1 MWTRSLEPSTR
12 RRDDLMNG
20 DLSSFSMHELFL
32 TEAETQC
39 RILSDCLVALEI
51 RPGAPELLESLM
63 RAAHSLKGAARIIG
77 LDDAVRVAHAMEDT
91 FVSAQKG
98 EVALGSS
105 AIDRLLRGVDLL
117 GRLASA
123 ESPAQMQDEVESFV
137 TGGAAPGE
145 SSAVACSFGDWESS
159 HRSSTPNTDGTPATE
174 PAAPTAKPDDDPRSL
189 RVAAESLDQLL
200 GSAGESLVASRRIRA
215 FSNDFWRLHGHQRKT
230 AASLESAISSAS
242 GGGDVSASLRQLQ
255 TMIESGDRLVLAGH
269 AEFERFERSATQL
282 SQRLYGQALACRMR
296 PFGAI
301 ASSLRRAARDTA
313 RQLGRELAFEV
324 RGEGTDVDR
333 DLLEKIESPLLH
345 LVRNAIDH
353 GIESPQERTAV
364 GKPAAGRL
372 IIEASHRAG
381 FLVIRVSDDGRGV
394 DPAELRSRVV
404 ARGLTDAGTA
414 AKLTRGEL
422 LEFLFLPGFSLRSEV
437 TEISGRGV
445 GLDVV
450 QSMVRESRGTVRISS
465 DPGQGTA
472 FVLQL
477 PISLSVM
484 KALVFEI
491 AGEPYA
497 IPLARVDRVLSVPAA
512 EIESIEGAQYVHVGQ
527 GRVGIVD
534 SAAVLGLPVESEG
547 REQANVLLLSSSDAQ
562 FGIVVSRF
570 LGEGEIVVQPLD
582 KRLGR
587 VRDIAATALTEDG
600 SPMLLLDVEDF
611 LLSVRRLAAGGQR
624 LGFAP
629 KSAGPEKAARQILVV
644 DDSLTVRELE
654 RKLLSS
660 LGYVVEVAV
669 DGMDA
674 WNAARTGRFAAV
686 VTDVD
691 MPRMDGIEL
700 TRLIKNDA
708 RLRDTPVIIVS
719 YKDREEDRLRGLDA
733 GADYYLT
740 KGSFQDEGL
749 ARAVADVLGE
759 DPPP

>member
-1 MWTRSLEPSTR
+1 
-12 RRDDLMNG
+12 MNG
-20 DLSSFSMHELFL
+20 DLSSFSMRELFL
-32 TEAETQC
+32 AESETQC

-51 RPGAPELLESLM
+51 RPGDPLLLESLM
-63 RAAHSLKGAARIIG
+63 RAAHSLKGAARIIELEG
-77 LDDAVRVAHAMEDT
+77 AVLVAHAMEDA
-91 FVSAQKG
+91 FVAAQKG
-98 EVALGSS
+98 EVVLGSS

-117 GRLASA
+117 SRLASA
-123 ESPAQMQDEVESFV
+123 ESPAEIQDEVEVFV
-137 TGGAAPGE
+137 AGAAAPDEASAAPVAAAPAAE
-145 SSAVACSFGDWESS
+145 S
-159 HRSSTPNTDGTPATE
+159 
-174 PAAPTAKPDDDPRSL
+174 AAPTVKAEDDSRSL

-200 GSAGESLVASRRIRA
+200 GSAGESLVASRRICA
-215 FSNDFWRLHGHQRKT
+215 FSNDFWRLHRHQRKT
-230 AASLESAISSAS
+230 AATLENTIASAS
-242 GGGDVSASLRQLQ
+242 GGGDVTSSLQQLQ
-255 TMIESGDRLVLAGH
+255 TMIESGDRLVLTGL
-269 AEFERFERSATQL
+269 AEFERFERNAAQL

-301 ASSLRRAARDTA
+301 VSSLRRAARDTA
-313 RQLGRELAFEV
+313 RCLGREVSFEV

-333 DLLEKIESPLLH
+333 DLLDSIESPLLH

-353 GIESPQERTAV
+353 GIESPQERTAA

-372 IIEASHRAG
+372 VIEASHSAG

-394 DPAELRSRVV
+394 DPADLRSRVV
-404 ARGLTDAGTA
+404 AKGLTDAGTA
-414 AKLTRGEL
+414 EKLAVGEL

-450 QSMVRESRGTVRISS
+450 QSAVRESRGTVRISS
-465 DPGQGTA
+465 EPGQGTA
-472 FVLQL
+472 FLLQL

-497 IPLARVDRVLSVPAA
+497 IPLARVDRVLRVLAGD
-512 EIESIEGAQYVHVGQ
+512 IESIEGAQYIHIDQ
-527 GRVGIVD
+527 SRVGIVD
-534 SAAVLGLPVESEG
+534 GAAVLGRPVDRDGHEEV
-547 REQANVLLLSSSDAQ
+547 NVLLLSSADGH

-570 LGEGEIVVQPLD
+570 IGEGEIVVQPLD

-600 SPMLLLDVEDF
+600 SPMLLVDVEDF
-611 LLSVRRLAAGGQR
+611 LLSVRRLAAGGQIH
-624 LGFAP
+624 GIAA

-660 LGYVVEVAV
+660 LGYAVEVAV

-759 DPPP
+759 ESTP

>member
-1 MWTRSLEPSTR
+1 MR
-12 RRDDLMNG
+12 
-20 DLSSFSMHELFL
+20 ELFL
-32 TEAETQC
+32 AECETQC
-39 RILSDCLVALEI
+39 RILSDGLVTLET
-51 RPGAPELLESLM
+51 RPGDPALFESLM
-63 RAAHSLKGAARIIG
+63 RAAHSLKGAARIID
-77 LDDAVRVAHAMEDT
+77 LEEAVRVTHAMEDA

-98 EVALGSS
+98 ESVLGSS
-105 AIDRLLRGVDLL
+105 AIDLLLRGVDLL

-123 ESPAQMQDEVESFV
+123 VSPADLRDEVDAFV
-137 TGGAAPGE
+137 EGSAAVHDDAPMPPA
-145 SSAVACSFGDWESS
+145 SA
-159 HRSSTPNTDGTPATE
+159 
-174 PAAPTAKPDDDPRSL
+174 PAADSSSPTAIAEDDSRSL
-189 RVAAESLDQLL
+189 RVSAESLDQLL

-215 FSNDFWRLHGHQRKT
+215 FSDDFWHLHGHQRKT
-230 AASLESAISSAS
+230 AIALENAIAAASS
-242 GGGDVSASLRQLQ
+242 GGDVSTSLRQLQ
-255 TMIESGDRLVLAGH
+255 TMIEAGDRLVLADL
-269 AEFERFERSATQL
+269 AEFERFERNAAQL

-296 PFGAI
+296 PFGAL

-313 RQLGRELAFEV
+313 RQLGREVAFEV

-333 DLLEKIESPLLH
+333 DLLDKIESPLLH

-353 GIESPQERTAV
+353 GIESPRERAAA
-364 GKPAAGRL
+364 GKPAAGRV
-372 IIEASHRAG
+372 IIEASHSAG

-404 ARGLTDAGTA
+404 ARGLTDTATA
-414 AKLTRGEL
+414 AKLAGGEL

-450 QSMVRESRGTVRISS
+450 QSAVRESRGMVRISS
-465 DPGQGTA
+465 DPGHGTA

-484 KALVFEI
+484 KALVFEV
-491 AGEPYA
+491 ADEPYA
-497 IPLARVDRVLSVPAA
+497 IPLARVERVLSVAA
-512 EIESIEGAQYVHVGQ
+512 ADIESIEGAQYINVGQ
-527 GRVGIVD
+527 TRVGIVD
-534 SAAVLGLPVESEG
+534 GAAVLGRPVGSAG
-547 REQANVLLLSSSDAQ
+547 HEQANILLLSSAEGH

-587 VRDIAATALTEDG
+587 VRDIAAASLTEDG
-600 SPMLLLDVEDF
+600 SPMLLLDVDDF
-611 LLSVRRLAAGGQR
+611 LLSVRRLSAGGQ
-624 LGFAP
+624 LQGITA
-629 KSAGPEKAARQILVV
+629 KSSGLEKAASQILVV

-660 LGYVVEVAV
+660 LGYAVEVAV

-674 WNAARTGRFAAV
+674 WNAVRTGRFAVV

-700 TRLIKNDA
+700 TRMIKNDA
-708 RLRDTPVIIVS
+708 RLRNTPVIIVS

-759 DPPP
+759 ESPP

>member
-1 MWTRSLEPSTR
+1 
-12 RRDDLMNG
+12 MNG
-20 DLSSFSMHELFL
+20 DLSSFSMRELFL
-32 TEAETQC
+32 AESETQC
-39 RILSDCLVALEI
+39 RVLSDGLVALEI
-51 RPGAPELLESLM
+51 RPGDPALLESLM
-63 RAAHSLKGAARIIG
+63 RAAHSLKGAARIIELG
-77 LDDAVRVAHAMEDT
+77 EAVRVAHAMEDA

-98 EVALGSS
+98 ELVLGSS
-105 AIDRLLRGVDLL
+105 AIDRLLRGVDLMS
-117 GRLASA
+117 RLASA
-123 ESPAQMQDEVESFV
+123 ESPAEMHGEVEDFV
-137 TGGAAPGE
+137 TGAAAQDESLSQGE
-145 SSAVACSFGDWESS
+145 RASRPFGNRES
-159 HRSSTPNTDGTPATE
+159 HRSAAPHTGGTPMPPVSAPATE
-174 PAAPTAKPDDDPRSL
+174 PSAPTAKADDDARSL

-200 GSAGESLVASRRIRA
+200 GSAGESLVASRRIRSFA
-215 FSNDFWRLHGHQRKT
+215 NEFWRLHGHQRKT
-230 AASLESAISSAS
+230 AAALESAIASAS
-242 GGGDVSASLRQLQ
+242 GGGDVSSSLRQLQ
-255 TMIESGDRLVLAGH
+255 TMVESGDRLVLAGL
-269 AEFERFERSATQL
+269 AEFERFERNSAQL

-313 RQLGRELAFEV
+313 RQLGREVAFEV

-333 DLLEKIESPLLH
+333 DLLDKIESPLLH

-353 GIESPQERTAV
+353 GIEPPPDRTAA
-364 GKPAAGRL
+364 GKPAAGRV
-372 IIEASHRAG
+372 IIEASHSAG

-394 DPAELRSRVV
+394 DPANLRSRVV
-404 ARGLTDAGTA
+404 AKGLTDAATA
-414 AKLTRGEL
+414 EKLTGGEL
-422 LEFLFLPGFSLRSEV
+422 LEFLFLPGFSLRAEV

-450 QSMVRESRGTVRISS
+450 QSAVRDSRGTVRISS
-465 DPGQGTA
+465 DPGQGTS

-484 KALVFEI
+484 KALIFEI
-491 AGEPYA
+491 GGEPYA
-497 IPLARVDRVLSVPAA
+497 IPLARVDRVLCVAA
-512 EIESIEGAQYVHVGQ
+512 QAIESIEGAQYVNVDQ
-527 GRVGIVD
+527 SRVGIVD
-534 SAAVLGLPVESEG
+534 GAAILNRQLRNEPH
-547 REQANVLLLSSSDAQ
+547 EQVDILLLSSAEGRY
-562 FGIVVSRF
+562 GIVVSRF

-587 VRDIAATALTEDG
+587 VRDISAAALTEDG

-611 LLSVRRLAAGGQR
+611 LLSVRRLAAGGQ
-624 LGFAP
+624 LQGITA

-660 LGYVVEVAV
+660 LGYAVEVAV

-749 ARAVADVLGE
+749 ARAIADVLGE
-759 DPPP
+759 ESPP

>member
-1 MWTRSLEPSTR
+1 
-12 RRDDLMNG
+12 MNG
-20 DLSSFSMHELFL
+20 DLSSFSMRELFL
-32 TEAETQC
+32 AESETQC

-51 RPGAPELLESLM
+51 RPGDPLLLESLM
-63 RAAHSLKGAARIIG
+63 RAAHSLKGAARIID
-77 LDDAVRVAHAMEDT
+77 LDPAVRVAHAMEDA
-91 FVSAQKG
+91 FVAAQKG
-98 EVALGSS
+98 EVVLGSS

-117 GRLASA
+117 SRLASA
-123 ESPAQMQDEVESFV
+123 ESPAEMQDEVEIFV
-137 TGGAAPGE
+137 AGAAAPDKT
-145 SSAVACSFGDWESS
+145 SAAPAVAAPAAES
-159 HRSSTPNTDGTPATE
+159 
-174 PAAPTAKPDDDPRSL
+174 AAPTAKAEDDSRSL

-215 FSNDFWRLHGHQRKT
+215 FSNDFWRLHRHQRKT
-230 AASLESAISSAS
+230 AATLENTIASAS
-242 GGGDVSASLRQLQ
+242 GGGDVTSSLRQLQ
-255 TMIESGDRLVLAGH
+255 TMVESGDRLVLAGL
-269 AEFERFERSATQL
+269 AEFERFERNAAQL

-301 ASSLRRAARDTA
+301 VTSLRRAARDTA
-313 RQLGRELAFEV
+313 RCLGREVAFEV

-333 DLLEKIESPLLH
+333 DLLDSIESPLLH

-353 GIESPQERTAV
+353 GIESPQERTAA
-364 GKPAAGRL
+364 GKSAAGRL
-372 IIEASHRAG
+372 VIEASHSAG

-394 DPAELRSRVV
+394 DPADLRSRVV
-404 ARGLTDAGTA
+404 AKGLTDAGTA
-414 AKLTRGEL
+414 EKLAVGEL

-450 QSMVRESRGTVRISS
+450 QSAVRESRGTVRISS
-465 DPGQGTA
+465 EPGQGTA
-472 FVLQL
+472 FLLQL

-497 IPLARVDRVLSVPAA
+497 IPLARVDRVLKVLAGD
-512 EIESIEGAQYVHVGQ
+512 IESIEGAQYIHVDQ
-527 GRVGIVD
+527 SRVGIVD
-534 SAAVLGLPVESEG
+534 GAAVLGRPVDRDGHEEV
-547 REQANVLLLSSSDAQ
+547 NVLLLSSADGH

-570 LGEGEIVVQPLD
+570 IGEGEIVVQPLD

-611 LLSVRRLAAGGQR
+611 LLSVRRLAAGGQ
-624 LGFAP
+624 LHGIAA

-660 LGYVVEVAV
+660 LGYAVEVAV

-700 TRLIKNDA
+700 TRLIKNDS

-749 ARAVADVLGE
+749 ARAVSDVLGE
-759 DPPP
+759 ESAP

>member
-1 MWTRSLEPSTR
+1 MR
-12 RRDDLMNG
+12 
-20 DLSSFSMHELFL
+20 ELFL
-32 TEAETQC
+32 VESETQC
-39 RILSDCLVALEI
+39 RILSDGLVALEI
-51 RPGAPELLESLM
+51 RPGDPSLLESLM
-63 RAAHSLKGAARIIG
+63 RAAHSLKGAARIIDLG
-77 LDDAVRVAHAMEDT
+77 DAVRVAHAMEDA

-117 GRLASA
+117 SRLASA
-123 ESPAQMQDEVESFV
+123 ASSAEMQGEVEAFV
-137 TGGAAPGE
+137 TGSAVQDDDSGPAVAAPAAE
-145 SSAVACSFGDWESS
+145 S
-159 HRSSTPNTDGTPATE
+159 T
-174 PAAPTAKPDDDPRSL
+174 APIGRADDDSRSL

-215 FSNDFWRLHGHQRKT
+215 FSDTFWRLHGHQRKT
-230 AASLESAISSAS
+230 AASLENAISSAS
-242 GGGDVSASLRQLQ
+242 GGGDVSSSLRQLQ
-255 TMIESGDRLVLAGH
+255 TMIESGDRLVLAGL
-269 AEFERFERSATQL
+269 AEFERFERNSAQL

-313 RQLGRELAFEV
+313 RRLGREVTFEV

-345 LVRNAIDH
+345 LVRNSIDH
-353 GIESPQERTAV
+353 GIEPPPERAAA
-364 GKPAAGRL
+364 GKPATGRV
-372 IIEASHRAG
+372 IIEASHSAG
-381 FLVIRVSDDGRGV
+381 FLVIRVNDDGRGV
-394 DPAELRSRVV
+394 DHEDLRSRVV
-404 ARGLTDAGTA
+404 ARGLTDKATA
-414 AKLTRGEL
+414 AKLGGGEL
-422 LEFLFLPGFSLRSEV
+422 LEFLFLPGFSLRTEV

-450 QSMVRESRGTVRISS
+450 QSAVREARGTVRISS
-465 DPGQGTA
+465 EPGQGA
-472 FVLQL
+472 AIVIQL

-491 AGEPYA
+491 SGEPYA
-497 IPLARVDRVLSVPAA
+497 IPLARVDRVLSVPVE
-512 EIESIEGAQYVHVGQ
+512 EIESIEGAQYVNVGQ
-527 GRVGIVD
+527 SRVGIVD
-534 SAAVLGLPVESEG
+534 GAAVLGRPVENEP
-547 REQANVLLLSSSDAQ
+547 RERVNVLLLASAEGH

-587 VRDIAATALTEDG
+587 VRDIAAAALTEDG

-611 LLSVRRLAAGGQR
+611 LLSVRRLAVGGQ
-624 LGFAP
+624 LHGIAG

-654 RKLLSS
+654 RKLLTS
-660 LGYVVEVAV
+660 LGYAVEVAV

-686 VTDVD
+686 VSDVD

-759 DPPP
+759 DPTP

>member
-1 MWTRSLEPSTR
+1 
-12 RRDDLMNG
+12 MNR
-20 DLSSFSMHELFL
+20 DLSSFSMRELFL
-32 TEAETQC
+32 TESETQC
-39 RILSDCLVALEI
+39 RLLSDGLVALEI
-51 RPGAPELLESLM
+51 RPGDPSLLESLM
-63 RAAHSLKGAARIIG
+63 RAAHSLKGAARIIELEG
-77 LDDAVRVAHAMEDT
+77 AVSVAHAMEDA

-98 EVALGSS
+98 EIALGSA
-105 AIDRLLRGVDLL
+105 AIDRLLHGVDLL
-117 GRLASA
+117 SRLASV
-123 ESPAQMQDEVESFV
+123 ESPDEMKEEVAAFV
-137 TGGAAPGE
+137 TGSAVQDNASAPPVAAPAAE
-145 SSAVACSFGDWESS
+145 PSAASGKVE
-159 HRSSTPNTDGTPATE
+159 
-174 PAAPTAKPDDDPRSL
+174 DDSRSL

-200 GSAGESLVASRRIRA
+200 GSAGESLVASRRIRN
-215 FSNDFWRLHGHQRKT
+215 FSSDFWRLHSHQRKT
-230 AASLESAISSAS
+230 AALLEGAIASAS
-242 GGGDVSASLRQLQ
+242 AGEDVSSPLRQLQ
-255 TMIESGDRLVLAGH
+255 TMIESGDRIVLAGL
-269 AEFERFERSATQL
+269 ADFERFERNSSQL

-313 RQLGRELAFEV
+313 RRLGREVTFEI

-345 LVRNAIDH
+345 LIRNAIDH
-353 GIESPQERTAV
+353 GIESPGERAAS
-364 GKPAAGRL
+364 GKPAAGR
-372 IIEASHRAG
+372 ITIEASHSAG

-394 DPAELRSRVV
+394 DPADLRARVV
-404 ARGLTDAGTA
+404 TRGLTDAGTA
-414 AKLTRGEL
+414 EKLAGGEL

-450 QSMVRESRGTVRISS
+450 QSMVRESRGMVRISS
-465 DPGQGTA
+465 DPGQGTS

-484 KALVFEI
+484 KALIFEI

-497 IPLARVDRVLSVPAA
+497 IPLARVDRVMSVPTAD
-512 EIESIEGAQYVHVGQ
+512 IESIEGAQYVNVDQ
-527 GRVGIVD
+527 SRVGIVD
-534 SAAVLGLPVESEG
+534 GALVLARPLQNEP
-547 REQANVLLLSSSDAQ
+547 REHVDILLLSSGEGR

-587 VRDIAATALTEDG
+587 VRDIAAAALTEDG
-600 SPMLLLDVEDF
+600 SSMLLLDVEEF
-611 LLSVRRLAAGGQR
+611 ILSVRRLAAGGQ
-624 LGFAP
+624 LHGITA
-629 KSAGPEKAARQILVV
+629 KSSEAGKAARQILVV

-660 LGYVVEVAV
+660 LGYAVEVAV

-759 DPPP
+759 DPTP

>member
-1 MWTRSLEPSTR
+1 
-12 RRDDLMNG
+12 MNA
-20 DLSSFSMHELFL
+20 DLSSFSMRELFL
-32 TEAETQC
+32 AESETQC
-39 RILSDCLVALEI
+39 RVLSDCLVALEI
-51 RPGAPELLESLM
+51 RPGDPLLLESLM
-63 RAAHSLKGAARIIG
+63 RAAHSLKGAARIIE
-77 LDDAVRVAHAMEDT
+77 LEDAVRVAHAMEDT
-91 FVSAQKG
+91 FVAAQKG
-98 EVALGSS
+98 EVVLGSS
-105 AIDRLLRGVDLL
+105 AIDRLLRGTDLL
-117 GRLASA
+117 SRLAAA
-123 ESPAQMQDEVESFV
+123 ESPAAMQDEVEAFV
-137 TGGAAPGE
+137 AGTAVTDETSVAPSVAAPAAE
-145 SSAVACSFGDWESS
+145 S
-159 HRSSTPNTDGTPATE
+159 T
-174 PAAPTAKPDDDPRSL
+174 APTAKPDDDTRSL

-200 GSAGESLVASRRIRA
+200 GSAGESLVTSRRIRS

-230 AASLESAISSAS
+230 AAILENTIASAS
-242 GGGDVSASLRQLQ
+242 GGGDVTSSLRQLQ
-255 TMIESGDRLVLAGH
+255 TMIESGDRLVLAGL
-269 AEFERFERSATQL
+269 AEFERFERNAAQL

-296 PFGAI
+296 PFGSI
-301 ASSLRRAARDTA
+301 ASSLRRAVRDTA
-313 RQLGRELAFEV
+313 RRLGREVTFEI

-333 DLLEKIESPLLH
+333 DLLDKIESPLLH

-353 GIESPQERTAV
+353 GIESPQERTAA

-372 IIEASHRAG
+372 VIEASHSAG
-381 FLVIRVSDDGRGV
+381 FLVIRVSDDGKGV
-394 DPAELRSRVV
+394 DPADLRSRVV
-404 ARGLTDAGTA
+404 AKGLTDAGTA
-414 AKLTRGEL
+414 EKLAVGEL

-450 QSMVRESRGTVRISS
+450 QSAVRESRGTVRISS
-465 DPGQGTA
+465 DPGQGTS
-472 FVLQL
+472 FLLQL

-497 IPLARVDRVLSVPAA
+497 IPLARVDRVLRVLAA
-512 EIESIEGAQYVHVGQ
+512 DIESIEGAQYVNVDQ
-527 GRVGIVD
+527 SRVGIVD
-534 SAAVLGLPVESEG
+534 GAAVLGRPVESGGHE
-547 REQANVLLLSSSDAQ
+547 EVDVLLLSSADGH

-587 VRDIAATALTEDG
+587 VRDIAAAALTEDG

-611 LLSVRRLAAGGQR
+611 LLSVRRLAAGGQ
-624 LGFAP
+624 LHGISA

-660 LGYVVEVAV
+660 LGYAVEVAV

-674 WNAARTGRFAAV
+674 WNAARTGRFSAI

-759 DPPP
+759 ESTP

>member
-1 MWTRSLEPSTR
+1 
-12 RRDDLMNG
+12 MNG
-20 DLSSFSMHELFL
+20 DLSSFSMRELFL
-32 TEAETQC
+32 AESETQC

-51 RPGAPELLESLM
+51 RPGDPLLLESLM
-63 RAAHSLKGAARIIG
+63 RAAHSLKGAARIID
-77 LDDAVRVAHAMEDT
+77 LDPAVRVAHAMEDA
-91 FVSAQKG
+91 FVAAQKG
-98 EVALGSS
+98 EVILGSS

-117 GRLASA
+117 SRLASA
-123 ESPAQMQDEVESFV
+123 ESPAEMQDEVEIFV
-137 TGGAAPGE
+137 AGAAAPDKT
-145 SSAVACSFGDWESS
+145 SVAPAVAAPAAES
-159 HRSSTPNTDGTPATE
+159 
-174 PAAPTAKPDDDPRSL
+174 AAPTAKAEDDSRSL

-215 FSNDFWRLHGHQRKT
+215 FSNDFWCLHRHQRKT
-230 AASLESAISSAS
+230 AATLENTIASAS
-242 GGGDVSASLRQLQ
+242 GGGDVTSSLRQLQ
-255 TMIESGDRLVLAGH
+255 TMVESGDRLVLAGL
-269 AEFERFERSATQL
+269 AEFERFERNAAQL

-301 ASSLRRAARDTA
+301 VTSLRRAARDTA
-313 RQLGRELAFEV
+313 RCLGREVAFEV

-333 DLLEKIESPLLH
+333 DLLDSIESPLLH

-353 GIESPQERTAV
+353 GIESPQERTAA
-364 GKPAAGRL
+364 GKSAAGRL
-372 IIEASHRAG
+372 VIEASHSAG

-394 DPAELRSRVV
+394 DPADLRSRVV
-404 ARGLTDAGTA
+404 AKGLTDAGTA
-414 AKLTRGEL
+414 EKLAAGEL

-450 QSMVRESRGTVRISS
+450 QSAVRESRGTVRISS
-465 DPGQGTA
+465 EPGQGTA
-472 FVLQL
+472 FLLQL

-497 IPLARVDRVLSVPAA
+497 IPLARVDRVLKVLAGD
-512 EIESIEGAQYVHVGQ
+512 IESIEGAQYIHVDQ
-527 GRVGIVD
+527 SRVGIVD
-534 SAAVLGLPVESEG
+534 GAAVLGRPVDRDGHEEVS
-547 REQANVLLLSSSDAQ
+547 VLLLSSADGH
-562 FGIVVSRF
+562 FGIVVCRF
-570 LGEGEIVVQPLD
+570 IGEGEIVVQPLD

-611 LLSVRRLAAGGQR
+611 LLSVRRLAAGGQ
-624 LGFAP
+624 LQGIAA

-660 LGYVVEVAV
+660 LGYAVEVAV

-700 TRLIKNDA
+700 TRLIKNDS

-759 DPPP
+759 ESTP

>member
-1 MWTRSLEPSTR
+1 
-12 RRDDLMNG
+12 MNA
-20 DLSSFSMHELFL
+20 DLSSFSMRELFL
-32 TEAETQC
+32 AESETQC

-51 RPGAPELLESLM
+51 HPGDPLLLESLM
-63 RAAHSLKGAARIIG
+63 RAAHSLKGAARIIE
-77 LDDAVRVAHAMEDT
+77 LEDAVRVAHAMEDT
-91 FVSAQKG
+91 FVAAQKG
-98 EVALGSS
+98 EQALDSP
-105 AIDRLLRGVDLL
+105 AIDRLLRGTDLL
-117 GRLASA
+117 SRLASA
-123 ESPAQMQDEVESFV
+123 ESPAALRGEVEAFL
-137 TGGAAPGE
+137 TGAGTTDEIALAPTGAPSAEG
-145 SSAVACSFGDWESS
+145 AVA
-159 HRSSTPNTDGTPATE
+159 PATKAE
-174 PAAPTAKPDDDPRSL
+174 EDIRSL
-189 RVAAESLDQLL
+189 RVAAVSLDQLL
-200 GSAGESLVASRRIRA
+200 GSAGESLVASRRIRT

-230 AASLESAISSAS
+230 AALLENAIASAA
-242 GGGDVSASLRQLQ
+242 GGGDVTASLRQLQ
-255 TMIESGDRLVLAGH
+255 SMVESGDRLVLADL
-269 AEFERFERSATQL
+269 AEFERFERNTAQL
-282 SQRLYGQALACRMR
+282 AQRLYGQALACRMR

-301 ASSLRRAARDTA
+301 VSSLRRTARDTA
-313 RQLGRELAFEV
+313 RRLGREVTFEV

-333 DLLEKIESPLLH
+333 DLLDSIESPLLH

-353 GIESPQERTAV
+353 GIESPQERTSA
-364 GKPAAGRL
+364 GKPAAGRI
-372 IIEASHRAG
+372 IIEASHSAG
-381 FLVIRVSDDGRGV
+381 FLVIRVSDDGKGV
-394 DPAELRSRVV
+394 DPTELRSRVV
-404 ARGLTDAGTA
+404 ARGLTDAETA
-414 AKLTRGEL
+414 AKLTLGEL

-450 QSMVRESRGTVRISS
+450 QSAVRKSRGLVRISS
-465 DPGQGTA
+465 EPGQGTS
-472 FVLQL
+472 FLLQL

-497 IPLARVDRVLSVPAA
+497 IPLARVDRVLSVRAGD
-512 EIESIEGAQYVHVGQ
+512 IESIEGAQYVHVDDR
-527 GRVGIVD
+527 RVGIVD
-534 SAAVLGLPVESEG
+534 GAAVLGRPVNRDGQE
-547 REQANVLLLSSSDAQ
+547 AIHVLLLSSADGH

-587 VRDIAATALTEDG
+587 VRDIAAAALTEDG
-600 SPMLLLDVEDF
+600 SPMLLLDVDDF
-611 LLSVRRLAAGGQR
+611 LLSVRRLAAGGQIHSIT
-624 LGFAP
+624 A

-660 LGYVVEVAV
+660 LGYAVEVAV
-669 DGMDA
+669 DGMDG

-759 DPPP
+759 EPTP

>member
-1 MWTRSLEPSTR
+1 M
-12 RRDDLMNG
+12 MNG
-20 DLSSFSMHELFL
+20 DLSSFSMRELFL
-32 TEAETQC
+32 AESETQC

-51 RPGAPELLESLM
+51 RPGDPSLLESLM
-63 RAAHSLKGAARIIG
+63 RAAHSLKGAARIID
-77 LDDAVRVAHAMEDT
+77 LDAAVRVAHAMEDT
-91 FVSAQKG
+91 FVAAQKG
-98 EVALGSS
+98 EVSLGRD

-117 GRLASA
+117 SRLASA
-123 ESPAQMQDEVESFV
+123 EPSGEMDAEVEAFVTEASAAEKSSPAA
-137 TGGAAPGE
+137 AAPVAE
-145 SSAVACSFGDWESS
+145 STA
-159 HRSSTPNTDGTPATE
+159 PARKAE
-174 PAAPTAKPDDDPRSL
+174 DDSRSL

-200 GSAGESLVASRRIRA
+200 GSAGESLVSSRRIRS
-215 FSNDFWRLHGHQRKT
+215 FSHDFWHLHAHQRRT
-230 AASLESAISSAS
+230 AAALENAIAFAA
-242 GGGDVSASLRQLQ
+242 GGGDVSILLRQLQ
-255 TMIESGDRLVLAGH
+255 TLVESGDRLVLEGL
-269 AEFERFERSATQL
+269 AEFDRFERNSTQL

-296 PFGAI
+296 PFGAV

-313 RQLGRELAFEV
+313 RRLDREVVFEI

-333 DLLEKIESPLLH
+333 DLLDKIESPLVH

-353 GIESPQERTAV
+353 GIEPAADRTAA
-364 GKPAAGRL
+364 GKPAAGRVT
-372 IIEASHRAG
+372 IEASHSAG
-381 FLVIRVSDDGRGV
+381 FLIIRLSDDGRGV
-394 DPAELRSRVV
+394 DLSKLREHVV
-404 ARGLTDAGTA
+404 ERGLTDAATA
-414 AKLTRGEL
+414 AKLGEGEL

-450 QSMVRESRGTVRISS
+450 QAAVREARGTVRISS
-465 DPGQGTA
+465 EPERGTA

-484 KALVFEI
+484 KALIFEI
-491 AGEPYA
+491 GGEPYA
-497 IPLARVDRVLSVPAA
+497 LPLARVDRVMTVPAC
-512 EIESIEGAQYVHVGQ
+512 EMESVEGAQYVHVGPH
-527 GRVGIVD
+527 RVGLVD
-534 SAAVLGLPVESEG
+534 GATVLGRPAEAEG
-547 REQANVLLLSSSDAQ
+547 RDLVHVLLISSAEER

-587 VRDIAATALTEDG
+587 VRDIAAAALTEDG

-611 LLSVRRLAAGGQR
+611 LLSIRRLAVDGQLHGITARAAG
-624 LGFAP
+624 L
-629 KSAGPEKAARQILVV
+629 EKAARQVLVV

-660 LGYVVEVAV
+660 LGYAVEVAV

-674 WNAARTGRFAAV
+674 WNAVRTGRFAAV
-686 VTDVD
+686 ITDVD

-719 YKDREEDRLRGLDA
+719 YKDREEDRMRGLDA

-759 DPPP
+759 EAAP

>member
-1 MWTRSLEPSTR
+1 
-12 RRDDLMNG
+12 MNS
-20 DLSSFSMHELFL
+20 DLSNLSLRELFL
-32 TEAETQC
+32 AECETQC
-39 RILSDCLVALEI
+39 RILSDALVALEI
-51 RPGAPELLESLM
+51 RPGEPALLESLM
-63 RAAHSLKGAARIIG
+63 RAAHSLKGAARIID
-77 LDDAVRVAHAMEDT
+77 LDPAVRVAHAMEDA

-117 GRLASA
+117 GRLAATEAPA
-123 ESPAQMQDEVESFV
+123 EMRDEVEGFV
-137 TGGAAPGE
+137 AGSAPE
-145 SSAVACSFGDWESS
+145 DDASAPS
-159 HRSSTPNTDGTPATE
+159 
-174 PAAPTAKPDDDPRSL
+174 PAAPAARADDDSRSL

-200 GSAGESLVASRRIRA
+200 GSAGESLVASRRIRS

-230 AASLESAISSAS
+230 AATLEKAIFSAS

-255 TMIESGDRLVLAGH
+255 SMIESGDRLVLAGL
-269 AEFERFERSATQL
+269 AEFERYERNSAQL
-282 SQRLYGQALACRMR
+282 SERLYAQALACRMR
-296 PFGAI
+296 PFGSI

-313 RQLGRELAFEV
+313 RQLGREVAFEV

-353 GIESPQERTAV
+353 GIELPAERVAA
-364 GKPAAGRL
+364 GKTAAGRVVV
-372 IIEASHRAG
+372 EASHSAG
-381 FLVIRVSDDGRGV
+381 FLVIRISDDGRGV
-394 DPAELRSRVV
+394 DPAELRSRVL

-414 AKLTRGEL
+414 EKLAGGEL

-450 QSMVRESRGTVRISS
+450 QSAVRESRGTVRISS
-465 DPGQGTA
+465 EPGQGTA

-484 KALVFEI
+484 KALIFEM

-497 IPLARVDRVLSVPAA
+497 IPLARVDRVMSVPAE
-512 EIESIEGAQYVHVGQ
+512 EIESIEGAQYIPVGHT
-527 GRVGIVD
+527 RAGIVD
-534 SAAVLGLPVESEG
+534 GAAVLGRPVKSDGG
-547 REQANVLLLSSSDAQ
+547 RQVNVLLLSSAEGH

-587 VRDIAATALTEDG
+587 VRDIAAAALTEDG

-611 LLSVRRLAAGGQR
+611 LLSVRRLAAGGN
-624 LGFAP
+624 LHGIAGKP
-629 KSAGPEKAARQILVV
+629 AGPEKAARQILVA

-660 LGYVVEVAV
+660 LGYAVDVAV

-674 WNAARTGRFAAV
+674 WNAVRTGRFAAV

-740 KGSFQDEGL
+740 KGSFHDEGL

-759 DPPP
+759 ESPA

>member
-1 MWTRSLEPSTR
+1 
-12 RRDDLMNG
+12 MNG
-20 DLSSFSMHELFL
+20 DLSSFSMRELFL
-32 TEAETQC
+32 AESETQC

-51 RPGAPELLESLM
+51 RPGDPLLLESLM
-63 RAAHSLKGAARIIG
+63 RAAHSLKGAARIIELEG
-77 LDDAVRVAHAMEDT
+77 AVLVAHSMEDA

-98 EVALGSS
+98 EVVLGSS

-117 GRLASA
+117 SRLASA
-123 ESPAQMQDEVESFV
+123 ESPAEMQGEVEAFV
-137 TGGAAPGE
+137 AGAAE
-145 SSAVACSFGDWESS
+145 LDKTSAAPVVAA
-159 HRSSTPNTDGTPATE
+159 PAAE
-174 PAAPTAKPDDDPRSL
+174 PAAPTAKTEDDSRSL

-200 GSAGESLVASRRIRA
+200 GSAGESLVASRRIRS

-230 AASLESAISSAS
+230 AATLENAIASAS
-242 GGGDVSASLRQLQ
+242 GGGDVTSSLRQLQ
-255 TMIESGDRLVLAGH
+255 TMIESGDRLVLAGL
-269 AEFERFERSATQL
+269 AEFERFERNAAQL

-296 PFGAI
+296 PFGSI

-313 RQLGRELAFEV
+313 RRLGREVTFEI

-333 DLLEKIESPLLH
+333 DLLDKIESPLLH

-353 GIESPQERTAV
+353 GIESPQERTAA

-372 IIEASHRAG
+372 VIEASHSAG
-381 FLVIRVSDDGRGV
+381 FLVIRVSDDGGGV
-394 DPAELRSRVV
+394 DTAKLRSRVV
-404 ARGLTDAGTA
+404 AKGLTDAGTA
-414 AKLTRGEL
+414 EKLAVGEL

-450 QSMVRESRGTVRISS
+450 QSAVRESRGTVRISS
-465 DPGQGTA
+465 DPGHGTA
-472 FVLQL
+472 FLLQL

-497 IPLARVDRVLSVPAA
+497 IPLARVDRVLKVLAG
-512 EIESIEGAQYVHVGQ
+512 EIESIEGAQYVNVDQ
-527 GRVGIVD
+527 SRVGIVD
-534 SAAVLGLPVESEG
+534 GAAVLGRPVDRDGHEEVD
-547 REQANVLLLSSSDAQ
+547 VLLLSSADGH

-587 VRDIAATALTEDG
+587 VRDIAAAALTEDG

-611 LLSVRRLAAGGQR
+611 LLSVRRLAAGGQ
-624 LGFAP
+624 LHGISA

-660 LGYVVEVAV
+660 LGYAVEVAV

-674 WNAARTGRFAAV
+674 WNAARTGRFDAV

-759 DPPP
+759 ESTP

>member
-1 MWTRSLEPSTR
+1 
-12 RRDDLMNG
+12 
-20 DLSSFSMHELFL
+20 
-32 TEAETQC
+32 
-39 RILSDCLVALEI
+39 
-51 RPGAPELLESLM
+51 
-63 RAAHSLKGAARIIG
+63 
-77 LDDAVRVAHAMEDT
+77 
-91 FVSAQKG
+91 
-98 EVALGSS
+98 
-105 AIDRLLRGVDLL
+105 
-117 GRLASA
+117 
-123 ESPAQMQDEVESFV
+123 
-137 TGGAAPGE
+137 
-145 SSAVACSFGDWESS
+145 
-159 HRSSTPNTDGTPATE
+159 
-174 PAAPTAKPDDDPRSL
+174 
-189 RVAAESLDQLL
+189 
-200 GSAGESLVASRRIRA
+200 
-215 FSNDFWRLHGHQRKT
+215 
-230 AASLESAISSAS
+230 
-242 GGGDVSASLRQLQ
+242 
-255 TMIESGDRLVLAGH
+255 
-269 AEFERFERSATQL
+269 
-282 SQRLYGQALACRMR
+282 
-296 PFGAI
+296 
-301 ASSLRRAARDTA
+301 
-313 RQLGRELAFEV
+313 
-324 RGEGTDVDR
+324 VDR
-333 DLLEKIESPLLH
+333 DLLDSIESPLLH

-353 GIESPQERTAV
+353 GIESPQERTAA

-372 IIEASHRAG
+372 VIEASHSAG

-394 DPAELRSRVV
+394 DPADLRSRVI
-404 ARGLTDAGTA
+404 AKGLTDAGTA
-414 AKLTRGEL
+414 EKLAVGEL

-450 QSMVRESRGTVRISS
+450 QSAVRESRGTVRISS
-465 DPGQGTA
+465 EPGQGTA
-472 FVLQL
+472 FLLQL

-497 IPLARVDRVLSVPAA
+497 IPLARVDRVLKVLAGD
-512 EIESIEGAQYVHVGQ
+512 IESIEGAQYIHVDQ
-527 GRVGIVD
+527 SRVGIVD
-534 SAAVLGLPVESEG
+534 GAAVLGRPVDRDGHEEVS
-547 REQANVLLLSSSDAQ
+547 VLLLSSADGH
-562 FGIVVSRF
+562 FGIVVCRF
-570 LGEGEIVVQPLD
+570 IGEGEIVVQPLD

-611 LLSVRRLAAGGQR
+611 LLSVRRLAAGGQ
-624 LGFAP
+624 LQGIAA

-660 LGYVVEVAV
+660 LGYAVEVAV

-700 TRLIKNDA
+700 TRLIKNDS

-759 DPPP
+759 ESTP

>member
-1 MWTRSLEPSTR
+1 
-12 RRDDLMNG
+12 MNG
-20 DLSSFSMHELFL
+20 DLSSFSMRELFL
-32 TEAETQC
+32 AESETQC
-39 RILSDCLVALEI
+39 CILSDCLVALEI
-51 RPGAPELLESLM
+51 RPGDHLLLESLM
-63 RAAHSLKGAARIIG
+63 RAAHSLKGAARIID
-77 LDDAVRVAHAMEDT
+77 LDPAVRVAHAMEDA
-91 FVSAQKG
+91 FVAAQKG
-98 EVALGSS
+98 EVVLGSS

-117 GRLASA
+117 SRLASA
-123 ESPAQMQDEVESFV
+123 ESPAEMQDEVEIFV
-137 TGGAAPGE
+137 AGAAAPE
-145 SSAVACSFGDWESS
+145 KTSAA
-159 HRSSTPNTDGTPATE
+159 
-174 PAAPTAKPDDDPRSL
+174 PAAAAPAAESPAPNAKAEDDSRSL

-215 FSNDFWRLHGHQRKT
+215 FSNDFWRLHRHQRKT
-230 AASLESAISSAS
+230 AATLENTIASAS
-242 GGGDVSASLRQLQ
+242 GGGDVTSSLRQLQ
-255 TMIESGDRLVLAGH
+255 TMIESGDRLVLTGL
-269 AEFERFERSATQL
+269 AEFERFERNAAQL

-301 ASSLRRAARDTA
+301 VSSLRRAARDTA
-313 RQLGRELAFEV
+313 RILGREVTFEV

-333 DLLEKIESPLLH
+333 DLLDSIESPLLH

-353 GIESPQERTAV
+353 GIEPPQARTAA

-372 IIEASHRAG
+372 VIEASHSAG

-394 DPAELRSRVV
+394 DPADLRSRVV
-404 ARGLTDAGTA
+404 AKGLTDAGTA
-414 AKLTRGEL
+414 EKLAVGEL

-450 QSMVRESRGTVRISS
+450 QSAVRESRGTVRISS
-465 DPGQGTA
+465 EPGQGTA
-472 FVLQL
+472 FLLQL

-497 IPLARVDRVLSVPAA
+497 IPLARVDRVLKVLA
-512 EIESIEGAQYVHVGQ
+512 EDIESIEGAQYIHVDQ
-527 GRVGIVD
+527 SRVGIVD
-534 SAAVLGLPVESEG
+534 GAAVLGRPVDRDGHGEV
-547 REQANVLLLSSSDAQ
+547 NVLLLSSADGH
-562 FGIVVSRF
+562 FGIVVCRF
-570 LGEGEIVVQPLD
+570 IGEGEIVVQPLD

-611 LLSVRRLAAGGQR
+611 LLSVRRLAAGGQ
-624 LGFAP
+624 LHGIAA
-629 KSAGPEKAARQILVV
+629 KSGGPEKAASQILVV

-660 LGYVVEVAV
+660 LGYAVEVAV

-674 WNAARTGRFAAV
+674 WNAVRTGRFAVV

-700 TRLIKNDA
+700 ARLIKNDA

-759 DPPP
+759 ESTP